1 MPALRVEQT
10 LFLAQQLEPSAD
22 AAPDGHVLARV
33 EALAVPAV
41 RELARR
47 AVEAALPAQAE
58 AAEKKGAGTHR
69 RLRTAPGRKGHAE
82 RNVLTAAGDV
92 AFQTDGT
99 RVNTGEGWREMRLG
113 IDARRARGR
122 PATAAAWDTRRL
134 PPPHARVLLG
144 GIETAER
151 FGPRMRRWG
160 ARRGV
165 RDASEVSVLADGAD
179 WIGKQTRGQLPGAK
193 PLLDVFHGSE
203 HRSDC
208 ARVLYGEGAAQAFA
222 WGDAGRQTL
231 RAAGAAGVRAHLA
244 TGRAEAW
251 SAAKRAAFSDA
262 AGSFERRADA
272 LAYAERLAQGQSIG
286 SGLGEGACKQGIGRR
301 RKPTG
306 ARRRRRR
313 ANRRAT
319 RGGAFHGGAGTPYG
333 QNRLNRLPESAL
345 APVIIEESSLL
356 LPPA

>member
-1 MPALRVEQT
+1 M
-10 LFLAQQLEPSAD
+10 
-22 AAPDGHVLARV
+22 
-33 EALAVPAV
+33 
-41 RELARR
+41 
-47 AVEAALPAQAE
+47 
-58 AAEKKGAGTHR
+58 
-69 RLRTAPGRKGHAE
+69 
-82 RNVLTAAGDV
+82 
-92 AFQTDGT
+92 
-99 RVNTGEGWREMRLG
+99 
-113 IDARRARGR
+113 
-122 PATAAAWDTRRL
+122 
-134 PPPHARVLLG
+134 
-144 GIETAER
+144 
-151 FGPRMRRWG
+151 
-160 ARRGV
+160 
-165 RDASEVSVLADGAD
+165 
-179 WIGKQTRGQLPGAK
+179 PGAK

-231 RAAGAAGVRAHLA
+231 RAAGAAGVQAHLA

-319 RGGAFHGGAGTPYG
+319 RGGAGTPYG
-333 QNRLNRLPESAL
+333 QNRLNGLPESAL
-345 APVIIEESSLL
+345 AP
-356 LPPA
+356 